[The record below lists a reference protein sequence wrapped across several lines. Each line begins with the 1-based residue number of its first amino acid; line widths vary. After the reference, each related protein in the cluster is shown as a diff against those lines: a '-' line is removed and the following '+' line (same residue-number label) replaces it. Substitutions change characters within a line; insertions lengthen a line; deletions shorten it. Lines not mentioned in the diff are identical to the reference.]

1 MMNNDSAI
9 KLNFDT
15 ACRFMA
21 QQAFLQAIEY
31 FERTKQGGVYT
42 PDTMRNI
49 AWSNFRLAEESMYKN
64 KREDAEKRLELAE
77 EFYREAGKAFL
88 ELKEEK
94 RSRELIERVEMRI
107 KDCRKRVSD
116 VRCYREFL
124 ERRAEFEAFQKDKSR
139 RTITESGA
147 LPVSAI
153 LEIEE
158 KTYAD

>member
-1 MMNNDSAI
+1 MNNESAI

-31 FERTKQGGVYT
+31 FERTKQEGVYT
-42 PDTMRNI
+42 PDTLRNM
-49 AWSNFRLAEESMYKN
+49 AWSNLRLAEEAMFKN
-64 KREDAEKRLELAE
+64 RSETAEKHLALADD
-77 EFYREAGKAFL
+77 FYREAGKAFL

-94 RSRELIERVEMRI
+94 RSKELVERVEMRI

-124 ERRAEFEAFQKDKSR
+124 ERRAEFESLQKDKSR